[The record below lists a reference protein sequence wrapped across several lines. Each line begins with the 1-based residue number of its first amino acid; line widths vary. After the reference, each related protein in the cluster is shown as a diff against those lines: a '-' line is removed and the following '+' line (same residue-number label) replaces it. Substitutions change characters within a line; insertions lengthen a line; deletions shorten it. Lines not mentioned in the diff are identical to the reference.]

1 MADGRT
7 RDRLRTRLRR
17 GLSRTRSRVKDRL
30 SRVLRGRTQID
41 DDLLDDLEE
50 ILYEADVG
58 VTACERILDGLRE
71 RVREGRIREVDGIR
85 DALREEI
92 LEILGGAPPPVAPTG
107 FSSTRVILVT
117 GVNGAGKTTTI
128 GKLAD
133 RFRRDGL
140 QVVIAAADTFR
151 AAAIEQL
158 AVWSDR
164 AGAHLVRQEIG
175 SDAAAVAYDAF
186 SSARAKGADVLL
198 VDTAGRLHTKRNLME
213 ELKKVRRVLERQ
225 DPDAPHECLLVLDGV
240 TGQNG
245 LIQAREFNEALG
257 LSGIVLT
264 KLDGTAKGGVVL
276 AVKEEIGI
284 PVRLVGVGEGIDDL
298 QDFDPV
304 AFTDALL
311 GTDGDD

>member
-1 MADGRT
+1 MAHGKT
-7 RDRLRTRLRR
+7 RDRLRARLRR
-17 GLSRTRSRVKDRL
+17 GMSRTRSRVKDSL
-30 SRVLRGRTQID
+30 ARVLRGRTRID

-50 ILYEADVG
+50 VLFEADVG
-58 VTACERILDGLRE
+58 VAACERILEGLRR
-71 RVREGRIREVDGIR
+71 RVREDRIREVDGIR
-85 DALREEI
+85 GALREEI
-92 LEILGGAPPPVAPTG
+92 LEILGGGPEPVYRPGGA
-107 FSSTRVILVT
+107 STRVILVA

-128 GKLAD
+128 GKLAG
-133 RFRRDGL
+133 RFRQEGL
-140 QVVIAAADTFR
+140 NVVIAAADTFR

-158 AVWSDR
+158 AVWADR
-164 AGAHLVRQEIG
+164 AGAHLVKQEIG
-175 SDAAAVAYDAF
+175 SDAAAVAFDAF
-186 SSARAKGADVLL
+186 QSARAKGADVLL

-213 ELKKVRRVLERQ
+213 ELRKVRRVLERQ
-225 DPDAPHECLLVLDGV
+225 DPGAPHECLLVIDGV

-245 LIQAREFNEALG
+245 LVQAREFNEALG

-276 AVKEEIGI
+276 AVNEELGI

-311 GTDGDD
+311 GTGSDD